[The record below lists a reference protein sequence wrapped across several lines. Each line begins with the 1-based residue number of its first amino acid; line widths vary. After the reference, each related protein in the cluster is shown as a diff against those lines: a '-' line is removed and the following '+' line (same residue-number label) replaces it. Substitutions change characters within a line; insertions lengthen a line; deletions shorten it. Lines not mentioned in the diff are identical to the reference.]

1 MVLTCKFL
9 KFRNDYT
16 ERPAMTGLFLLL
28 YFILSSIVF
37 SANYKPKITNI
48 DVIGLDK
55 TLQYVVERE
64 IHHSLDVHI
73 DSSIATLDRN
83 RIFNLGLFEDVAWR
97 LVPLENGDAILQ
109 YIMVE
114 SINKTPPLLF
124 PSYDEEKGWS
134 LNSLLMIKNLQGR
147 NRTLEV
153 FAGFGGQQKIQ
164 LLFSDPWLFGDHI
177 SISTYLEKNSYDH
190 LFLDRSINISSIKIS
205 IGKWYGEKIKL
216 RFSPALIN
224 KSFTNSINTL
234 AYKFFIPELKI
245 EIDTRDIFWNPTK
258 GSRIIQSIIPMLGNN
273 KFIVWNQSY
282 SFFLP
287 ALKNIVLGM
296 NTTIQRKIGHKND
309 VWLNYFG
316 NSYNIRGWNLPDKN
330 ESFNNYR
337 FGHEFLFS
345 SFELRKLFFNKNGAW
360 FGFKKGIGIVAFAD
374 IGAINKNWESISR
387 DTILGGAGFGI
398 RLPVPILQSVRIDLG
413 WGFKNKKF
421 NKNFNLHFAVQQ
433 KF

>member
-9 KFRNDYT
+9 KTRNDYT
-16 ERPAMTGLFLLL
+16 ERPAMTGLFLLF
-28 YFILSSIVF
+28 YFIFNGCVF

-55 TLQYVVERE
+55 TLQYVVDRE
-64 IHHSLDVHI
+64 IHHSVDVYI
-73 DSSIATLDRN
+73 DSSIAALDRN

-134 LNSLLMIKNLQGR
+134 LNALLMIKNLQGR
-147 NRTLEV
+147 NQTLEI

-164 LLFSDPWLFGDHI
+164 LLFSDPWLFGDHV
-177 SISTYLEKNSYDH
+177 SLSTYLESNSYDH
-190 LFLDRSINISSIKIS
+190 LFLDRIISISSLKIS

-216 RFSPALIN
+216 RFSPALIK

-234 AYKFFIPELKI
+234 SYKFFTPELKI
-245 EIDTRDIFWNPTK
+245 ELDTRDIFWNPTK

-273 KFIVWNQSY
+273 KFTVWNQSY
-282 SFFLP
+282 SFFLS
-287 ALKNIVLGM
+287 AFDNIVLGF

-309 VWLNYFG
+309 VWLSYFG
-316 NSYNIRGWNLPDKN
+316 NSYNIRGWDLPDKN
-330 ESFNNYR
+330 QSFDNYR

-345 SFELRKLFFNKNGAW
+345 SFELRKLFLNNNGAR
-360 FGFKKGIGIVAFAD
+360 FGYKKGICIVAFTD
-374 IGAINKNWESISR
+374 IGAINKNWKTISR
-387 DTILGGAGFGI
+387 NSMLGGAGFGI
-398 RLPVPILQSVRIDLG
+398 RLPIPILQSVRIDLG

-421 NKNFNLHFAVQQ
+421 NKTPTFHFAVQQ